1 MTSTE
6 FSAIYEALDEAGD
19 KSSSTTLWK

>member
-6 FSAIYEALDEAGD
+6 FSAIYEAPDETAD